1 MSKAKK
7 AYVLYSGGL
16 DSTSLLNMVK
26 GMNYEEVVAIIIDY
40 GQKHRKEIDYARTF
54 CRYKDIPWMDV
65 HIPYRVMGAE
75 EHFKDVEHKAYK
87 DIEGTPST
95 WIPNRNNLLVN
106 LLACIALRKKEP
118 ADIFIG
124 THKGDNMYPDTT
136 PEWLKSIRANL
147 TISSD
152 GLVALYAPFWDCTK
166 TELLKRG
173 GLTRME
179 VDMTWSC
186 YEGGDEHCHE
196 CATCRERD
204 DAIKNVFGGR

>member
-1 MSKAKK
+1 MSRAEK

-26 GMNYEEVVAIIIDY
+26 GMNYEEVVAVIIDY
-40 GQKHRKEIDYARTF
+40 GQKHRKEIDCARTF
-54 CRYKDIPWMDV
+54 CRYKGIPWMDI
-65 HIPYRVMGAE
+65 HIPYSVMGADA
-75 EHFKDVEHKAYK
+75 HFKHVEHKAYK

-95 WIPNRNNLLVN
+95 WVPNRNNLFVN

-118 ADIFIG
+118 VDIFIG

-136 PEWLKSIRANL
+136 PEWLKSIRTNL
-147 TISSD
+147 TISSE
-152 GLVALYAPFWDCTK
+152 GLATLYAPFWDCTK
-166 TELLKRG
+166 TELLKYG
-173 GLTRME
+173 GLTRTE

-186 YEGGDEHCHE
+186 YEGGDVHCHE

-204 DAIKNVFGGR
+204 DAIKNVFGG